1 MENVR
6 IAILSSTD
14 DLCCFMDNTAPD
26 ALHYYDDA
34 LHEYLEGSA
43 YTYSFTVSAKHSDC
57 EYLAEGS
64 KIAFTWKNKDYY
76 LNIMK
81 IERDEYE
88 IDVEAYGL
96 SLELLNEYTGEYS
109 ATKAMSFTEYISAF
123 GFANIL
129 TIGVNEVS
137 DKKITN
143 EWTGD
148 ATILARLFSLA
159 TVFDAELEFA
169 AQLNDDYSLKAIIL
183 NVYRE
188 HDDDHQGMGENRQD
202 ITLRYGVNVEGIKKT
217 SDISDLY
224 TAIRPTGKD
233 GLTITALDK
242 VVKDDDGNV
251 LYKSPKGTKEI
262 LAVQACEQ
270 FPSNLLSST
279 TDRYICALYSY
290 DTDNAETLY
299 GQALAELKKNCV
311 PQVTYDIEGYFDTNI
326 GDTVRVE
333 DDEYNPT
340 LYLDARVTE
349 QIRSFTDPTKN
360 ETTFSNAV
368 EKQSEI
374 DESLLKRVNELIDAN
389 KVYTCDII
397 SDNGIIFKNNTG
409 TTTLTASVRDAAKD
423 VTDTLTLKWYK
434 DGTELSTGKTITVSA
449 SDVDG
454 KAVYKV
460 EATNAAGTLKATAEV
475 TVTDVSDGAAGAKGE
490 KGDKGDTGAQGEQ
503 GIQGEKGDKGDTGEQ
518 GAKGDKG
525 DTGEAGKSIGSIVN
539 WYLATSASSGV
550 TPSTSGWTTTVQNVT
565 STKKYLWNYEII
577 SYSDGSTASTSTP
590 CIIGVYGD
598 TGATGAKGDKGDK
611 GDTGAT
617 GATGSTGATGA
628 TGNGISSITEHYAVS
643 TSNTTA
649 PTSWSS
655 TVPTL
660 TATNKYLWNYETI
673 TYTNST
679 TKNTLK
685 RVIGVYGD
693 TGAKGATGATGANG
707 ATGAAGA
714 DAITLSIT
722 SSAGSTFK
730 NAAISTTLTA
740 HVYKA
745 GTEVTGSALTA
756 LGTIKWYKDGSTSA
770 AGTGQTLT
778 VSGGTAT
785 KITYTAKLEG

>member
-57 EYLAEGS
+57 EYITEGG

-109 ATKAMSFTEYISAF
+109 ASKAMSFEEYMAAW
-123 GFANIL
+123 GFAKVL

-159 TVFDAELEFA
+159 TVFSAELEFT
-169 AQLNDDYSLKAIIL
+169 AQLNDDYSLKAIVL

-233 GLTITALDK
+233 GLKITSLEK
-242 VVKDDDGNV
+242 TVYDDDGNV
-251 LYKSPKGTKEI
+251 LYKTSKGSADI
-262 LAVQACEQ
+262 HAVQACEQ
-270 FPSNLLSST
+270 FPSNLIDKLS
-279 TDRYICALYSY
+279 DKYILKLYSY

-333 DDEYNPT
+333 DDEYSPT

-349 QIRSFTDPTKN
+349 QVRSFTDPTKN
-360 ETTFSNAV
+360 ETTFSNVV

-389 KVYTCDII
+389 KPITIQII
-397 SDNGIIFKNNTG
+397 SSQGNIFINTEIA
-409 TTTLTASVRDAAKD
+409 TTLTARVYRGNTEITGDALAALG
-423 VTDTLTLKWYK
+423 TINWYK
-434 DGTELSTGKTITVSA
+434 DGV
-449 SDVDG
+449 
-454 KAVYKV
+454 
-460 EATNAAGTLKATAEV
+460 
-475 TVTDVSDGAAGAKGE
+475 
-490 KGDKGDTGAQGEQ
+490 TGA
-503 GIQGEKGDKGDTGEQ
+503 I
-518 GAKGDKG
+518 A
-525 DTGEAGKSIGSIVN
+525 
-539 WYLATSASSGV
+539 
-550 TPSTSGWTTTVQNVT
+550 
-565 STKKYLWNYEII
+565 
-577 SYSDGSTASTSTP
+577 
-590 CIIGVYGD
+590 
-598 TGATGAKGDKGDK
+598 
-611 GDTGAT
+611 
-617 GATGSTGATGA
+617 
-628 TGNGISSITEHYAVS
+628 
-643 TSNTTA
+643 
-649 PTSWSS
+649 
-655 TVPTL
+655 
-660 TATNKYLWNYETI
+660 
-673 TYTNST
+673 
-679 TKNTLK
+679 
-685 RVIGVYGD
+685 
-693 TGAKGATGATGANG
+693 
-707 ATGAAGA
+707 
-714 DAITLSIT
+714 
-722 SSAGSTFK
+722 
-730 NAAISTTLTA
+730 
-740 HVYKA
+740 
-745 GTEVTGSALTA
+745 
-756 LGTIKWYKDGSTSA
+756 
-770 AGTGQTLT
+770 TGQTLNIT
-778 VSGGTAT
+778 EADAGDMAT
-785 KITYTAKLEG
+785 FEARLEDRSEVAEDGESTE